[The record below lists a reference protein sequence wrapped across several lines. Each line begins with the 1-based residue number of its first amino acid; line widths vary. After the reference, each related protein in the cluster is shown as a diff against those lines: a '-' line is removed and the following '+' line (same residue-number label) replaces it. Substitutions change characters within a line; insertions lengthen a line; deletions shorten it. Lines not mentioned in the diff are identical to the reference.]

1 MVRLAEGKVFMSF
14 KRLLVVA
21 TVALAVSGVG
31 QLFAQSQGESAEGP
45 SLGDFARQQKA
56 QREKAAKKPAK
67 EFSNDN
73 LPARPAA
80 GALTVA
86 AAMSAEGEEKKT
98 QETEGTEAAASG
110 QESTGGEVAK
120 TPEAGTSES
129 APAHDEAYY
138 REAMRK
144 LQDRRAMH
152 QRQLSV
158 LEQKLSQGQMLYYP
172 DPNKTLEQESTP
184 AFHSEINKLRDEV
197 AKKQQDIADD
207 DKAMDDLREQ
217 LRREGGPPG
226 WLR

>member
-1 MVRLAEGKVFMSF
+1 MGRPAEGKVFMSF

-31 QLFAQSQGESAEGP
+31 QLFAQPQGESAEGL
-45 SLGDFARQQKA
+45 SLGDLARQQKT

-86 AAMSAEGEEKKT
+86 AAMSTEGEEKT
-98 QETEGTEAAASG
+98 PEGTEAAASG

-129 APAHDEAYY
+129 VPAHDEAYY
-138 REAMRK
+138 RDAMRK

-158 LEQKLSQGQMLYYP
+158 IEQKLSQGQMVYYP

-197 AKKQQDIADD
+197 AKKQQDVADD

-217 LRREGGPPG
+217 LRREGGPSG